1 MADKKIQDTI
11 QKYADQGYSISQIKR
26 LLLKKYPDRQ
36 VKEAIHE
43 SYKSSSHIS
52 ILSLPLML
60 MLIGIPIIL
69 FSILKLTALPEMTNT
84 VFFSLLVVYPAVISA
99 FLGYHC
105 AKYHIP
111 ERQSLK
117 YELLLGFITGILVFI
132 LFINYAP
139 QEILNVPIYFAV
151 ALIVSLFIAVVF
163 TLMFRLFFHER
174 ILPLHE
180 HQPMM
185 NYRNPFDILKFLRLG
200 GDIYMIMFIVF
211 LLFLG
216 YLGGEVY
223 TSLIFIVGFLIFNYL
238 IDFSYRFQNELL
250 VILLFVILFIFA
262 GYLSFWLLLLVSLAF
277 LKSMV
282 YFYKTGKNHNF
293 FALFNCWTI
302 LLTFAAVFLFAV
314 LLFVNYVILPFVG
327 HMSVM
332 FLIIIYFVVL
342 MITFPILIRIGIV
355 FIGRVTGKINFYA
368 AFYPL
373 ALIFKPRN
381 HLTRDSIRYGIFLGF
396 WIMLIV
402 LLVVGI
408 TGTVFTSSIYER
420 NSDRKASIISSIPPL
435 NFEQDLYSFSW
446 IHAIPEGTVLPST
459 FLSLQTQ
466 YESQLQSYK
475 NYHIPRD
482 TGFGAFFRFLSG
494 KVFEDFLQN
503 LNRIIRL
510 NIITQTV
517 RENTV
522 VAVDEFASINAN
534 RIAGIHFIDKTVNLQ
549 EHVSKMRFS
558 SDRLYEILSPT
569 FGLEKQEIFV
579 PYQRSPFYP
588 ETILGDVIDDF
599 LKHSN
604 LALMMVGQSNMHIEL
619 QKEFSNER
627 WIETFRKPAETALSL
642 EDESLRLKLL
652 LHHLGK
658 EHLEGCEAD
667 DIECYSQLTLFMSD
681 VSVCMFAETPKA
693 CEQVFLDAFPQYFR
707 CPDNTIVNKELER
720 CR

>member
-139 QEILNVPIYFAV
+139 QEILNVPLYFAV
-151 ALIVSLFIAVVF
+151 ALMVSLFIAVVF

-223 TSLIFIVGFLIFNYL
+223 TSLFNYL

-381 HLTRDSIRYGIFLGF
+381 HLTRDSIRYGIFLSF

-408 TGTVFTSSIYER
+408 TGTVFTSSTYER

-475 NYHIPRD
+475 NYHIPRA

-494 KVFEDFLQN
+494 KVFEDVLQN
-503 LNRIIRL
+503 MNKIIRL
-510 NIITQTV
+510 NIITKTV
-517 RENTV
+517 RENADL
-522 VAVDEFASINAN
+522 AVDEFAAINAN
-534 RIAGIHFIDKTVNLQ
+534 KISGTHFPDKTAGLQ

-558 SDRLYEILSPT
+558 SERLYEILSPT
-569 FGLEKQEIFV
+569 FGLEKQEEFFPYNEFSFYSGTIFGSV
-579 PYQRSPFYP
+579 
-588 ETILGDVIDDF
+588 TNDF
-599 LKHSN
+599 LKHSD
-604 LALMMVGQSNMHIEL
+604 LALMVVKLSNMNIQL
-619 QKEFSNER
+619 QKEFGNEK

-652 LHHLGK
+652 LHYLGK
-658 EHLEGCEAD
+658 EYLEGCTEN
-667 DIECYSQLTLFMSD
+667 DIECYSQLALFMQD
-681 VSVCMFAETPKA
+681 VNVCSSAETPKV
-693 CEQVFLDAFPQYFR
+693 CEQAFLDAFPQYSR
-707 CPDNTIVNKELER
+707 CPDNTIVNKDLER